1 MTSFASEPLQ
11 DPEHISRARRR
22 RAQRMLTQLKA
33 DEREAYLEDLAHQVS
48 PAIDLFLYSLLAGLL
63 IGVGF
68 RFDQRALLLA
78 GALLAPRMAPVVGLA
93 LAAISGSLRF
103 FLRLLAS
110 LAVALALLTAVA
122 GVAGGLA
129 LPPGTSSILAVGHAK
144 LNLIDL
150 GVVLVGAALMARGLA
165 RGREE
170 QGEVSSIPP
179 LASAA
184 VAYEILV
191 PFGTVGV
198 GLLSGTNELWRGA
211 LLTGTLHLTWAVVA
225 GLATLTILGFRP
237 LTGSG
242 HSLAGAIALM
252 AVVGLLSAAGLGAS
266 VLAAMPTPTPTPT
279 ATPTPT
285 ITPTPTATGTST
297 RTPTAT
303 ATATLTHTP
312 TDTPTPTPPSGIVY
326 RTGGLGATLR
336 QTPGLSAAPVGF
348 LRDGDVVAVLAG
360 PQAGEG
366 GLWWQVRTA
375 DGKIGWLLADL
386 LATVT
391 PGPSPTP

>member
-1 MTSFASEPLQ
+1 
-11 DPEHISRARRR
+11 
-22 RAQRMLTQLKA
+22 MLTQLKA